1 MRILIVSYS
10 FIPERSPRAHRTFE
24 LVREFSK
31 RGFKVTLILP
41 DYGNDNSYSF
51 EGVDVIHVQ
60 SGVLF
65 NRKAKIRGDYRQVS
79 SFVNREKQSFL
90 KKIAKAVFHQ
100 IFLGGKSFEYLIPVF
115 FAVKQL
121 KGVFDLGISIGLP
134 MSSHFGLTL
143 GTLFGG
149 PKVITKVAD
158 YGDPFSYCSGS
169 VLHIWVEKMLLRRF
183 DYVTIPVVAAKEA
196 FSGVVDTYKL
206 KVIPQGF
213 DLSSITTAPYVRNN
227 PVTFAYAGVFYEN
240 IRNPISFFDFL
251 SSLDFD
257 FTFIV
262 YTRFDH
268 SFTMSFIK
276 TYQNELKGKLV
287 VLPAIDREELI
298 FELSK
303 MDFLLNFKNTNSF
316 QSPSKLID
324 YKLSG
329 RPVHNISCVDFQSDN
344 FMRFMALESQLS
356 DVKLDLDNYDIFHV
370 ANKFIQ
376 LSNRD

>member
-10 FIPERSPRAHRTFE
+10 YIPERSPRAHRTFE

-31 RGFKVTLILP
+31 RGHKITLILP
-41 DYGNDNSYSF
+41 DYGVEDSHSF
-51 EGVDVIHVQ
+51 EGVDVIHIR

-65 NRKAKIRGDYRQVS
+65 NRSAKIQGNYRQGGGIE
-79 SFVNREKQSFL
+79 NMGKQSFL
-90 KKIAKAVFHQ
+90 RKIANAFFHQ

-115 FAVKQL
+115 FAVKRL

-134 MSSHFGLTL
+134 INSHFGFAL
-143 GTLFGG
+143 GTFFGG

-169 VLHIWVEKMLLRRF
+169 ILHIWIEKMLLRRF
-183 DYVTIPVVAAKEA
+183 DYVTVPVVGALEA
-196 FSGVVDTYKL
+196 YRRIVDTYKL

-213 DLSSITTAPYVRNN
+213 DFSCVSTAPYVRNT
-227 PVTFAYAGVFYEN
+227 PVTFGYAGVFYEGV
-240 IRNPISFFDFL
+240 RNPYSFFDFL
-251 SSLDFD
+251 TRLDFD
-257 FTFIV
+257 FSFIV

-268 SFTMSFIK
+268 SFTRSFLK
-276 TYQNELKGKLV
+276 KYQNELKGKLV
-287 VLPAIDREELI
+287 VLPAISREELVY
-298 FELSK
+298 ELSK
-303 MDFLLNFKNTNSF
+303 MDFIINIQNTKSI